1 MGVSSKLPD
10 FLTVFGAREMVR
22 GSLLGEYY
30 TGSFQAFYV
39 NSDAIITSLLDK
51 DNVEVSASYGLN
63 VSNVLYRGA
72 YIAAPSS
79 TNFSKITVTAGNVVI
94 LTTSSLYS
102 E

>member
-10 FLTVFGAREMVR
+10 YLTVFGAREMVR

-39 NSDAIITSLLDK
+39 NSDATITSLLDK

-63 VSNVLYRGA
+63 INNTLYQGA
-72 YIAAPSS
+72 YIAAPSN
-79 TNFSKITVTAGNVVI
+79 TNFNKVTLTTGNVII
-94 LTTSSLYS
+94 LTTGSSYS